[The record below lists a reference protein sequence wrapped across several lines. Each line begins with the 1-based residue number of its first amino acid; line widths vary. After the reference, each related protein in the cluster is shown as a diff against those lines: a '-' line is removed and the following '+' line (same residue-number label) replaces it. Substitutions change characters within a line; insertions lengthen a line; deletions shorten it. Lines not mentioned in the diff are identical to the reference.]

1 MNEQLNGTQR
11 CDKMREILFRAK
23 RKDNN
28 EWIFGNLINVYSYG
42 KLVLTSIMGQS
53 TVSENI
59 AVCPE
64 TVGQYTGVTDK
75 NGVKIFEGDRV
86 CVYMLNWACKPIK
99 MTGTVEWL
107 NGAFSVTWD
116 KKESGRH
123 FVGYLENV
131 EVIGNIHDDLRTAEK
146 LLRSN
151 TNGKIYD

>member
-42 KLVLTSIMGQS
+42 KLVLTSVMGQS

-59 AVCPE
+59 AVCPD

-75 NGVKIFEGDRV
+75 NGVKIFEGDIVKTSETDIYEKQRCFPVV
-86 CVYMLNWACKPIK
+86 CVK
-99 MTGTVEWL
+99 
-107 NGAFSVTWD
+107 GAFWLYD
-116 KKESGRH
+116 Q
-123 FVGYLENV
+123 YLDDNDGLDLLASYEEKSI
-131 EVIGNIHDDLRTAEK
+131 EVIGNIHDAPE
-146 LLRSN
+146 LLKDCE
-151 TNGKIYD
+151 G